1 MLRGISQRQVL
12 SVPDLWPDI
21 CQILRRVFREYT
33 MKRAAKG
40 HALQVATANALTSG
54 SVVFRT
60 ADGDWSVDIADA
72 IVAESTEAGDDLLAG
87 AANDVAADLIVEPYL
102 IDIDRVD
109 GALRPLLLRERIR
122 ALRGPTITENR
133 TLPEALAS

>member
-1 MLRGISQRQVL
+1 
-12 SVPDLWPDI
+12 
-21 CQILRRVFREYT
+21 

-60 ADGDWSVDIADA
+60 ADGGWSLDIADA
-72 IVAESTEAGDDLLAG
+72 FVAESTGASDELLAG
-87 AANDVAADLIVEPYL
+87 AANDVAADIIVEPYL
-102 IDIDRVD
+102 VAVDRTD
-109 GALRPLLLRERIR
+109 AAPRPLLLRERIR

-133 TLPEALAS
+133 TLPETIASQEALAS

>member
-1 MLRGISQRQVL
+1 
-12 SVPDLWPDI
+12 
-21 CQILRRVFREYT
+21 

-60 ADGDWSVDIADA
+60 AGGDWSVAIADA
-72 IVAESTEAGDDLLAG
+72 VVAESFEAGDELLAG
-87 AANDVAADLIVEPYL
+87 AARDVAADLIVEPYL
-102 IDIDRVD
+102 VDVERVE
-109 GALRPLLLRERIR
+109 GAVRAVLLRERIR

-133 TLPEALAS
+133 TLPDAVAG

>member
-1 MLRGISQRQVL
+1 
-12 SVPDLWPDI
+12 
-21 CQILRRVFREYT
+21 

-40 HALQVATANALTSG
+40 HALQVATANALRSG

-72 IVAESTEAGDDLLAG
+72 VLAESAGEGDALLAG
-87 AANDVAADLIVEPYL
+87 SARDVAADLIVEPYL
-102 IDIDRVD
+102 VDVDRVD
-109 GALRPLLLRERIR
+109 GGLRPLLLRERIR

-133 TLPEALAS
+133 TFPEAVAG

>member
-1 MLRGISQRQVL
+1 
-12 SVPDLWPDI
+12 
-21 CQILRRVFREYT
+21 

-60 ADGDWSVDIADA
+60 ARGTWSVDIADA
-72 IVAESTEAGDDLLAG
+72 LVAETAEQGEALLAD
-87 AANDVAADLIVEPYL
+87 ALADVARDLVVEVYL
-102 IDIDRVD
+102 VD
-109 GALRPLLLRERIR
+109 VEREGEGLRPLLLRERIR

-133 TLPEALAS
+133 TLPGAAAAG